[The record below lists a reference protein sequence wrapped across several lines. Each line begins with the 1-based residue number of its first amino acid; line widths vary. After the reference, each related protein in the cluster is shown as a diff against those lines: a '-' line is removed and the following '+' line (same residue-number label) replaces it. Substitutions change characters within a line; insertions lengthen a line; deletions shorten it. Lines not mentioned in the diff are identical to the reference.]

1 MRQVN
6 FVIFFVACLLVALF
20 AMQNATPV
28 EVQFFPGSAIK
39 APLVL
44 ELLLAGGLGAVLAW
58 FYTVWTQAQ
67 SAVELGKKN
76 QELAEKE
83 LYITQLRDT
92 VVNLETALKQLPP
105 TKRAEAEEDTET
117 LKS

>member
-1 MRQVN
+1 MRQLN
-6 FVIFFVACLLVALF
+6 FVIVFGVCIVVSLF

-28 EVQFFPGSAIK
+28 EIHFTPGMTVK

-44 ELLLAGGLGAVLAW
+44 ELLVASGIGAVLAW

-67 SAVELGKKN
+67 SAVELGQKN
-76 QELAEKE
+76 QELAEKD
-83 LYITQLRDT
+83 LYISQLRET

-105 TKRAEAEEDTET
+105 TKRAEAEEE
-117 LKS
+117 SPA